1 MAIKDLLLLTLGC
14 ILSSNYLLL
23 HFFGGESL
31 LENKENSVKG
41 NLTFSLYLLIVL
53 LISSLLIWPLE
64 KYVISNGGE
73 YLRVF
78 VYLFA
83 IVLVVALLT
92 LIFKRKLSDFVSVGF
107 SSAILGSLLYYN
119 SLSYSLL
126 EIIFASF
133 GVAIGYFIVA
143 MAIVAVKERIRDKNI
158 PSPFRG
164 LPILIVALGLIS
176 LTVYAF

>member
-64 KYVISNGGE
+64 KYVISNG
-73 YLRVF
+73 
-78 VYLFA
+78 
-83 IVLVVALLT
+83 
-92 LIFKRKLSDFVSVGF
+92 
-107 SSAILGSLLYYN
+107 
-119 SLSYSLL
+119 
-126 EIIFASF
+126 
-133 GVAIGYFIVA
+133 
-143 MAIVAVKERIRDKNI
+143 
-158 PSPFRG
+158 
-164 LPILIVALGLIS
+164 
-176 LTVYAF
+176 